1 MTSAYGHGIAVTP
14 LHLANAYAT
23 LVNGGIWRPTTLLKI
38 DPAHV
43 HVFSK
48 ETGDRISEDQTSE
61 HRR

>member
-1 MTSAYGHGIAVTP
+1 MITAQQLTARIHGRTP
-14 LHLANAYAT
+14 PHRGET
-23 LVNGGIWRPTTLLKI
+23 VRLKI